1 MDLES
6 VAVDVEKQDE
16 GDWVDLSTID
26 ARFEGD
32 KDKGESNL
40 RVLLRSIRSDD
51 FRRAHR
57 RARRKLDRMV
67 ARGITEDPVKTDV
80 AARTA
85 IAEACILGWENL
97 MIGKEPVAY
106 SPAKALEIMLDKR
119 FVHFHNAVAAA
130 ATQVGDR
137 DAEYLE
143 THGKNS

>member
-32 KDKGESNL
+32 EGNL
-40 RVLLRSIRSDD
+40 RVHLRSIRSDD

-97 MIGKEPVAY
+97 LIKEEVIAY

>member
-32 KDKGESNL
+32 EGANL
-40 RVLLRSIRSDD
+40 RVHLRSIRSDD

-97 MIGKEPVAY
+97 MIGKEAVAY
-106 SPAKALEIMLDKR
+106 SPAKALEIMLDRR